1 MTALTDSGRAQV
13 RRLEAGELD
22 AAFALVWET
31 FLTYEAPEYP
41 PEGVEQ
47 FRRDVI
53 ASAEFRARCASGE
66 QPMWGAFIGGELAGV
81 MCLRAPCHI
90 SLAFVAA
97 RYQRRG
103 VGKALM
109 GALLEHVKR
118 ALPDA
123 RQVTVNSSPY
133 GAPFYRALGFCD
145 TDREQCVT
153 GIRFIPM
160 ALSLDERAS
169 GT

>member
-1 MTALTDSGRAQV
+1 
-13 RRLEAGELD
+13 
-22 AAFALVWET
+22 
-31 FLTYEAPEYP
+31 
-41 PEGVEQ
+41 
-47 FRRDVI
+47 
-53 ASAEFRARCASGE
+53 
-66 QPMWGAFIGGELAGV
+66 MWGAFIGGELAGV

-160 ALSLDERAS
+160 ALSLDEKAS